1 MGKAVAIF
9 SFLTVFVITACTQLG
24 ISDISLLKRRGL
36 AYMRTKRYDLALN
49 DFYSAITLRPDAE
62 SFAYQGDALYNL
74 GKPELALESYAASI
88 RRNQL
93 WMWPYIDRGEL
104 YLDHGDYALAMQDFD
119 TAVILAPTYP
129 IGWSDRCRT
138 EAIIGQLQK
147 AVDDCTRAL
156 ALDDDF
162 VNEMVMSGNVAVA
175 QDRGLAYLKM
185 GRFDLA
191 IRDYNKAL
199 KLVPKSAE
207 ALFGR
212 GIAKQN
218 SDDYAGASADVSAA
232 ETLDPH
238 IKDVFLRWNVS
249 LSVLQ
254 HSSVK
259 QDGGREK
266 TQTL

>member
-74 GKPELALESYAASI
+74 GKPE
-88 RRNQL
+88 
-93 WMWPYIDRGEL
+93 
-104 YLDHGDYALAMQDFD
+104 
-119 TAVILAPTYP
+119 
-129 IGWSDRCRT
+129 
-138 EAIIGQLQK
+138 
-147 AVDDCTRAL
+147 
-156 ALDDDF
+156 
-162 VNEMVMSGNVAVA
+162 
-175 QDRGLAYLKM
+175 M